1 MKDIANKALSA
12 GARTGAKTG
21 KFVLKHCWALLV
33 AAGVAY
39 AGLLALPAGLMG
51 HVPLVGNHFE
61 DRDVSLGLDLR
72 GGARLDFLVDLS
84 AAEERID
91 ADPQQ
96 ILSGVR
102 EVLARRADPDGTR
115 QLRIFSADF
124 DGEPHI
130 LVELTA
136 DIDTPEMRAR
146 LREQIDL
153 DFRRPREEPI
163 EINAG
168 DIAQNAAAARQTLAA
183 AGLGTPAESI
193 QIESAEFRSR
203 NVRVSELPEDSP
215 LAAALAGTA
224 AGSVLSVENSGEYE
238 LVGHSIAERRGTTAA
253 RVVAVREATDEREV
267 PGESLDAVAPSGVEA
282 AVPVLDLEESAR
294 NELLGSTAPG
304 TVSAPIAVEGGFAL
318 FELISAEQEGGALS
332 ARAARFATRAEAEGA
347 FARTQPVSETYTVT
361 EHVLEEW
368 FFRLEVDNWESTG
381 LGGANF
387 RFARVGTDHSGLPV
401 VLVEFD
407 EEGAERFADLT
418 EELVGQPMAIF
429 VGGELISAPIIR
441 EKITGGA
448 AQISLGER
456 NFSAARVE
464 AARLA
469 RDLNAG
475 AIPAPVSFVG
485 EERVSPTLGE
495 NALGT
500 VITAGAL
507 GLLLVAALFV
517 AVYRLAGALAAGA
530 LLVYAALL
538 VAAMKLFPL
547 FVLTLPGAA
556 GLLLSVGL
564 AVDANVLIFER
575 IREEIRNGR
584 SVTSAVDLGFA
595 RAIGAIRDA
604 NLTTL
609 LACVALFLF
618 GPDMVKSFGAMLAL
632 GVVLSVFTAVYVTR
646 FLLVHASLRR
656 GISARVMLGA

>member
-1 MKDIANKALSA
+1 MKNIANNALGA
-12 GARTGAKTG
+12 GAKIG
-21 KFVLKHCWALLV
+21 KFVLKHFWALLV

-193 QIESAEFRSR
+193 QIEGAEFRSR

-253 RVVAVREATDEREV
+253 RVVAVRDASAEREV

-656 GISARVMLGA
+656 GVSARVMLGT

>member
-1 MKDIANKALSA
+1 MKDIANKVLSA
-12 GARTGAKTG
+12 GAKTGAKTG

-39 AGLLALPAGLMG
+39 AGLLALPAGFMG
-51 HVPLVGNHFE
+51 YVPILGNHFE

-153 DFRRPREEPI
+153 DFRRPREEAI
-163 EINAG
+163 EINAEAV
-168 DIAQNAAAARQTLAA
+168 AQNSAAARQTLAA
-183 AGLGTPAESI
+183 AGIDAPAESI
-193 QIESAEFRSR
+193 QIEGAEFRSR

-347 FARTQPVSETYTVT
+347 FARTQPVAETYAVT